1 MALKQVTGRDV
12 AISKAFKDIKIDFA
26 RNPFTD
32 DVAHVRN
39 DNSIK
44 QALKNLVLT
53 VPGEV
58 PFDNS
63 IGSRVNEL
71 LFEPM
76 DELISDA
83 LQDEIAATINKF
95 EPRVSLINTIIVPD
109 YETGKYGVTVKYRI
123 VGLPLTES
131 VSFVLQRPE

>member
-63 IGSRVNEL
+63 IGSRVSEL

-83 LQDEIAATINKF
+83 LQDEIASTINKF
-95 EPRVSLINTIIVPD
+95 EPRVSLINTIIVPNF
-109 YETGKYGVTVKYRI
+109 ETGKYGVTIKYRI

>member
-63 IGSRVNEL
+63 IGSRVSEL

-83 LQDEIAATINKF
+83 LQDEIASTINKF
-95 EPRVSLINTIIVPD
+95 EPRVSLINTIIVPNF
-109 YETGKYGVTVKYRI
+109 ETGKYSVTINYRI

>member
-32 DVAHVRN
+32 DVAHVKN

-63 IGSRVNEL
+63 IGSRVSEL

-83 LQDEIAATINKF
+83 LQDEIASTINKF
-95 EPRVSLINTIIVPD
+95 EPRVSLINTIIVPNF
-109 YETGKYGVTVKYRI
+109 ETGKYSVTIKYRI

>member
-63 IGSRVNEL
+63 IGSRVSEL

-95 EPRVSLINTIIVPD
+95 EPRVSLINTIIVLNF
-109 YETGKYGVTVKYRI
+109 ETGKYSVTIKYRI

>member
-63 IGSRVNEL
+63 IGSRVSEL

-83 LQDEIAATINKF
+83 LQDEIASTINKF
-95 EPRVSLINTIIVPD
+95 EPRVSLINTIIVPNF
-109 YETGKYGVTVKYRI
+109 ETGKYSVTIKYRI
-123 VGLPLTES
+123 VGLPLVES

>member
-32 DVAHVRN
+32 DIAHVKN

-63 IGSRVNEL
+63 IGSRVSEL

-95 EPRVSLINTIIVPD
+95 EPRVSLINTIIVPNF
-109 YETGKYGVTVKYRI
+109 ETGKYGVTIKYRI

>member
-63 IGSRVNEL
+63 IGSRVSEL

-76 DELISDA
+76 DSLIADA
-83 LQDEIAATINKF
+83 LQDEIAYTIRSF
-95 EPRVSLINTIIVPD
+95 EPRVALINTIVNED
-109 YETGKYGVTVKYRI
+109 FREGKYSVTVNYRI
-123 VGLPLTES
+123 VGLPLVES
-131 VSFVLQRPE
+131 VNFVLQRPE

>member
-32 DVAHVRN
+32 DVAHVKN

-63 IGSRVNEL
+63 IGSRVSEL

-83 LQDEIAATINKF
+83 LQDEIASTINKF
-95 EPRVSLINTIIVPD
+95 EPRVSLINTIIVPNF
-109 YETGKYGVTVKYRI
+109 ETGKYGVTIKYRI

>member
-32 DVAHVRN
+32 DIAHVKN

-63 IGSRVNEL
+63 IGSRVSEL

-83 LQDEIAATINKF
+83 LQDEIASTINKF
-95 EPRVSLINTIIVPD
+95 EPRVSLINTIIVPNF
-109 YETGKYGVTVKYRI
+109 ETGKYGVTIKYRI

>member
-83 LQDEIAATINKF
+83 LQDEIASTINKF
-95 EPRVSLINTIIVPD
+95 EPRVSLINTIIVPNF
-109 YETGKYGVTVKYRI
+109 ETGKYGVTIKYRI

>member
-63 IGSRVNEL
+63 IGSRVSEL

-83 LQDEIAATINKF
+83 LQDEIASTINKF

>member
-76 DELISDA
+76 DELIGDA
-83 LQDEIAATINKF
+83 LQDEIASTINKF

>member
-58 PFDNS
+58 PFEWAF
-63 IGSRVNEL
+63 G
-71 LFEPM
+71 
-76 DELISDA
+76 
-83 LQDEIAATINKF
+83 NKI
-95 EPRVSLINTIIVPD
+95 R
-109 YETGKYGVTVKYRI
+109 
-123 VGLPLTES
+123 
-131 VSFVLQRPE
+131 

>member
-63 IGSRVNEL
+63 IGSRVSEL

-76 DELISDA
+76 DDLISDA

>member
-63 IGSRVNEL
+63 IGSRVSEL

-95 EPRVSLINTIIVPD
+95 EPRVSLINTIIVPNF
-109 YETGKYGVTVKYRI
+109 ETGKYGVTIKYRI

>member
-63 IGSRVNEL
+63 IGSRVSEL

-76 DELISDA
+76 DDLIADA

>member
-63 IGSRVNEL
+63 IGSRVSEL

>member
-63 IGSRVNEL
+63 VGSRVSEL

-83 LQDEIAATINKF
+83 LQDEIASTINKF
-95 EPRVSLINTIIVPD
+95 EPRVSLINTIIVPNF
-109 YETGKYGVTVKYRI
+109 ETGKYSVTIKYRI
-123 VGLPLTES
+123 VGLPLVES

>member
-1 MALKQVTGRDV
+1 MALKQGTGRDV

-32 DVAHVRN
+32 DVAHVKN

-63 IGSRVNEL
+63 IGSRVSEL

-83 LQDEIAATINKF
+83 LQDEIASTINKF
-95 EPRVSLINTIIVPD
+95 EPRVSLINTIIVPNF
-109 YETGKYGVTVKYRI
+109 ETGKYSVTIKYRI

>member
-1 MALKQVTGRDV
+1 MREIL
-12 AISKAFKDIKIDFA
+12 
-26 RNPFTD
+26 FTD

-63 IGSRVNEL
+63 IGSRVSEL

-76 DELISDA
+76 DDLISDA

>member
-95 EPRVSLINTIIVPD
+95 EPRVSLINTIIVPNF
-109 YETGKYGVTVKYRI
+109 ETGKYGVTIKYRI

>member
-63 IGSRVNEL
+63 IGSRVSEL

-95 EPRVSLINTIIVPD
+95 EPRVSLINTIIMPNF
-109 YETGKYGVTVKYRI
+109 ETGKYSVTIKYRI

>member
-53 VPGEV
+53 MPGEV

-63 IGSRVNEL
+63 IGSRVSEL

-95 EPRVSLINTIIVPD
+95 EPRVSLINTIIVPNF
-109 YETGKYGVTVKYRI
+109 ETGKYSVTIKYRI

>member
-63 IGSRVNEL
+63 IGSRVSEL

-83 LQDEIAATINKF
+83 LQDEIASTINKF
-95 EPRVSLINTIIVPD
+95 EPRVSLINTLIEPD
-109 YETGKYGVTVKYRI
+109 YEDGSYGVTVNYRI
-123 VGLPLTES
+123 VGLPLVES
-131 VSFVLQRPE
+131 VSFVLQRPQ

>member
-1 MALKQVTGRDV
+1 M
-12 AISKAFKDIKIDFA
+12 
-26 RNPFTD
+26 
-32 DVAHVRN
+32 
-39 DNSIK
+39 
-44 QALKNLVLT
+44 
-53 VPGEV
+53 PGEV

-63 IGSRVNEL
+63 IGSRVSEL

-95 EPRVSLINTIIVPD
+95 EPRVSLINTIIVPNF
-109 YETGKYGVTVKYRI
+109 ETGKYSVTIKYRI

>member
-32 DVAHVRN
+32 DVAHVKN

-63 IGSRVNEL
+63 IGSRVSEL

-83 LQDEIAATINKF
+83 LQDEIASTINKF
-95 EPRVSLINTIIVPD
+95 EPRVSLINTIIVPNF
-109 YETGKYGVTVKYRI
+109 ETGKYGVTINYRI

>member
-63 IGSRVNEL
+63 IGSRVSEL

-95 EPRVSLINTIIVPD
+95 EPRVSLINTIIVPNF
-109 YETGKYGVTVKYRI
+109 ETGKYSVTIKYRI

>member
-63 IGSRVNEL
+63 IGSRVSEL

-76 DELISDA
+76 DDLISDA

-95 EPRVSLINTIIVPD
+95 EPRVSLINTIIVPNF
-109 YETGKYGVTVKYRI
+109 ETGKYSVTIKYRI